1 MPRFLIPVLSLLL
14 ASGVV
19 PAAAQ
24 DSDASQAF
32 QRAAALVR
40 DGQGEEGRRIV
51 DSLFV
56 RAREGTPGHAEAL
69 YWRAALAR
77 DAQQAERD
85 YRQLVVNYPFAAY
98 TDRALL
104 ALAQIELARNDRER
118 AIAHLQRLE
127 REHPNGDTRAVAA
140 FWMARVRFD
149 MNDEPRACA
158 ALDEAQRRAPESDA
172 ELRNQIEFLAT
183 RCVGVARADSA
194 SAGRATA
201 SRPATDDAPAESG
214 ASERPRTAPAAS
226 GTSQRSR
233 TASSPAAGSRRSA
246 SFAVQVAAYDTRAD
260 AEALVKRLAR
270 RDIAARVVGTKR
282 PFRVWTGNYATRS
295 EATAAQ
301 RKLRERSIH
310 GFVVQQPAAP

>member
-14 ASGVV
+14 AAATV

-24 DSDASQAF
+24 ESDASRAF

-85 YRQLVVNYPFAAY
+85 YRQLVVNYPLA
-98 TDRALL
+98 THTGRALL

-127 REHPNGDTRAVAA
+127 REHPAGDTRAIAA
-140 FWMARVRFD
+140 FWMARIRFD
-149 MNDEPRACA
+149 MSDEPRACA
-158 ALDEAQRRAPESDA
+158 ALDEAQRRAPESDV

-183 RCVGVARADSA
+183 RCVGVARADSVT
-194 SAGRATA
+194 AGRTATNRPAPEAAPATA
-201 SRPATDDAPAESG
+201 GAAE
-214 ASERPRTAPAAS
+214 RRPAAS
-226 GTSQRSR
+226 TPSP
-233 TASSPAAGSRRSA
+233 TARRAASY
-246 SFAVQVAAYDTRAD
+246 AVQVAAYDTRAD

-270 RDIAARVVGTKR
+270 REVAARVVGTKQ
-282 PFRVWTGNYATRS
+282 PFRVWTGNYATRADAS
-295 EATAAQ
+295 AAQ

>member
-24 DSDASQAF
+24 ESDASQAF

-85 YRQLVVNYPFAAY
+85 YRQLVVNYPFA
-98 TDRALL
+98 THTGRALL

-127 REHPNGDTRAVAA
+127 REHPADDTRAIAA
-140 FWMARVRFD
+140 FWMARIRFD
-149 MNDEPRACA
+149 MSDEPRACA
-158 ALDEAQRRAPESDA
+158 ALDEAQRRAPAADV

-194 SAGRATA
+194 NVA
-201 SRPATDDAPAESG
+201 
-214 ASERPRTAPAAS
+214 RTAASQPAPETVPAATGVAERRPAAS
-226 GTSQRSR
+226 SQSP
-233 TASSPAAGSRRSA
+233 TARRAAYY
-246 SFAVQVAAYDTRAD
+246 AVQVAAYDTRAD

-270 RDIAARVVGTKR
+270 RDIAARVVGTKQ
-282 PFRVWTGNYATRS
+282 PFRVWTGNYATRAD
-295 EATAAQ
+295 ATAAQ